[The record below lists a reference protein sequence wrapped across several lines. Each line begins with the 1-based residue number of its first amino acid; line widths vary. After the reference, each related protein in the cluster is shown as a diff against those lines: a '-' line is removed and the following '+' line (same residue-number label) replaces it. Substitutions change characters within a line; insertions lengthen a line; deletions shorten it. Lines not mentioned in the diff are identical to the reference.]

1 MSVIAFLPCR
11 SGSSR
16 IKNKNIRP
24 IANFQNGLL
33 EIKLNQLISSS
44 LVSKIYLSTND
55 HSIMKYAKSIH
66 NKKIKINERPDNL
79 CTDRATTDNLIK
91 YASDILPNE
100 DILWTHVTS
109 PFITASDY
117 DEIIKS
123 FYASLE
129 ESYDSLVTVTPI
141 QSFIWDENGP
151 FNYNNKYLNWPFTQD
166 IKKLYEIN
174 NGAFVA
180 NKKIYEKLNNRLG
193 EKPKYYMLDKLK
205 SIDIDNIDEFNLV
218 EKILNSQ

>member
-11 SGSSR
+11 TGSSR

-24 IANFQNGLL
+24 ISNFQNGLL

-55 HSIMKYAKSIH
+55 HLIIKYAKSIH
-66 NKKIKINERPDNL
+66 NKKIKIDERPENL
-79 CTDRATTDNLIK
+79 CTSKATTDSLIK

-109 PFITASDY
+109 PFITAADY

-123 FYASLE
+123 YYTSLE
-129 ESYDSLVTVTPI
+129 GGYDSLVTVTLI

-151 FNYNNKYLNWPFTQD
+151 FNYNDKNLNWPFTQD

-174 NGAFVA
+174 SGAFIA
-180 NKKIYEKLNNRLG
+180 NKEIYKKLNNRLG
-193 EKPKYYMLDKLK
+193 DKPKYYMLDKLK